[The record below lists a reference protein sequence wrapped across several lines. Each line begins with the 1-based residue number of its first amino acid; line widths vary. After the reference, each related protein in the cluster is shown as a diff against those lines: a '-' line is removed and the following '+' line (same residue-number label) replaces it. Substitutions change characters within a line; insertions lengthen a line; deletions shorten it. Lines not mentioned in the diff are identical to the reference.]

1 MAVNYYKRF
10 RMEYDLRRVIATP
23 APISGYQFVPWHPE
37 LLEHHAD
44 VKCRSFINEMDS
56 IVFPCLGEPHGC
68 LQLMTEI
75 ADRDGFL
82 PRATWLVTYN
92 GDDLSMPRYCG
103 TIQGLRTSP
112 TIGSI
117 QNVGTVPEHR
127 GRGLATGLVIR
138 AIQGFQAHGLRR
150 AFLEVTARNLRA
162 VRLYQRLGFRATRT
176 VYKAVE
182 AAYS

>member
-1 MAVNYYKRF
+1 
-10 RMEYDLRRVIATP
+10 MEFDLRRVIATP
-23 APISGYQFVPWHPE
+23 AAINEYQFVPWHAD
-37 LLEHHAD
+37 LLEYHAD
-44 VKCRSFINEMDS
+44 VKYRSFTSELDS
-56 IVFPCLGEPHGC
+56 VVFPCLGEPHGC
-68 LQLMTEI
+68 LQLMNEI
-75 ADRDGFL
+75 TDRDGFL
-82 PRATWLVTYN
+82 PQATWLAVYN
-92 GDDLSMPRYCG
+92 GDDESLPRHCG

-138 AIQGFQAHGLRR
+138 AIQGFQANGLRR
-150 AFLEVTARNLRA
+150 AFLEVTARNIRA